1 MHVFAEGTHKCYC
14 IISIMP
20 YVDKIKKRENHKKY
34 MREVWYPRN
43 KKKHIGYINNI
54 KNKIIDYVLD
64 YKKRSK
70 CLDCG
75 LKGFQHPEVLDFD
88 HINDDKEFNISE
100 FRRHT
105 SGFNKVKKEIS
116 KCEIVCA
123 NCHRI
128 RTANRKKFRH

>member
-1 MHVFAEGTHKCYC
+1 M
-14 IISIMP
+14 SPMP
-20 YVDKIKKRENHKKY
+20 YLSKIKKRENHKKY
-34 MREVWYPRN
+34 MREVWYPKN
-43 KKKHIGYINNI
+43 KKKHISYIRNI
-54 KNKIIDYVLD
+54 KRRITDYIVD

-75 LKGFQHPEVLDFD
+75 LTGAQYPEVLDFD
-88 HINDDKEFNISE
+88 HMNDDKKFNISE

-105 SGFNKVKKEIS
+105 SGFNIVKKEIN

-128 RTANRKKFRH
+128 RTAKRKKLKNIEIH

>member
-1 MHVFAEGTHKCYC
+1 MST
-14 IISIMP
+14 MP
-20 YVDKIKKRENHKKY
+20 YADKTKKRENHKKY
-34 MREVWYPRN
+34 MREIWYPKN

-54 KNKIIDYVLD
+54 KRKIIDYVSN
-64 YKKRSK
+64 YKKGSK

-75 LKGFQHPEVLDFD
+75 FTGDQYPEVLDFD
-88 HINDDKEFNISE
+88 HVNGDKEFNISE

-105 SGFNKVKKEIS
+105 SGFNKVKKEIN

-128 RTANRKKFRH
+128 RTTKRRRSMH